1 MEAPL
6 QLPVQGVDAS
16 LEGEHLSGEFGD
28 DKAATDSAGRM
39 ALWLSAAARA
49 FLARAS

>member
-1 MEAPL
+1 VEAPL

-16 LEGEHLSGEFGD
+16 LEGEHLSGELV
-28 DKAATDSAGRM
+28 DKAATDSAGGV